1 MAHVSFV
8 VKIHQMGFS
17 SGTTVLN
24 YLMHHV
30 CWLNKH
36 NFISST
42 KTVREQGQLSMTES
56 PERWKTETEG
66 KKEVREAAIKE
77 GSKME
82 Y

>member
-8 VKIHQMGFS
+8 IKIHQMDFS
-17 SGTTVLN
+17 IGITGVLN

-42 KTVREQGQLSMTES
+42 KAVRDLGQPSMTEK
-56 PERWKTETEG
+56 RL
-66 KKEVREAAIKE
+66 RD
-77 GSKME
+77 
-82 Y
+82 

>member
-1 MAHVSFV
+1 MPALKRSLFMAHVSFV

-24 YLMHHV
+24 YLMHHM

-42 KTVREQGQLSMTES
+42 KTVRELGQPSMTEKVLRDGKQRLK
-56 PERWKTETEG
+56 ER
-66 KKEVREAAIKE
+66 KK
-77 GSKME
+77 
-82 Y
+82 